1 MRELA
6 VRAIDPAPLL
16 DQVQDRLL
24 LPDQQA
30 MDRGAD
36 RRAVL
41 QRAGLAQAGAP
52 AVRAHVGE
60 LEHRARAHLRP
71 AGRGRG
77 VDQAQQLELGLR
89 AHTSPDRAEKP
100 ERCLPRCSESSTA
113 SSLIASESRAFS
125 ARSSSSSTCS
135 TDAGR
140 PGREAANAA
149 SAPSLASRRSLITV
163 ETSTPHLRA
172 ASACESCC
180 DVTSTNTCH
189 FSSGDS
195 CRPLRR
201 GPLDIDQTSWNW
213 ARTASQA
220 WVERGSD
227 LYRRLRRKPPAPP
240 SARPTTT
247 SATGPPAST
256 PRWISRPAR

>member
-41 QRAGLAQAGAP
+41 ERAGLAQPGTP

-60 LEHRARAHLRP
+60 LQHAAGTQVRPARA
-71 AGRGRG
+71 GRRL
-77 VDQAQQLELGLR
+77 DQAQQLELGLG
-89 AHTSPDRAEKP
+89 AHAAGDRAEKP
-100 ERCLPRCSESSTA
+100 ERCLPRSSA
-113 SSLIASESRAFS
+113 SSIANSFKASDRRAFS
-125 ARSSSSSTCS
+125 ARSSSISSCS
-135 TDAGR
+135 ADTGR
-140 PGREAANAA
+140 PGLEAANAA

-172 ASACESCC
+172 ASAWKSSCEQPPETPA
-180 DVTSTNTCH
+180 TS
-189 FSSGDS
+189 
-195 CRPLRR
+195 
-201 GPLDIDQTSWNW
+201 
-213 ARTASQA
+213 
-220 WVERGSD
+220 
-227 LYRRLRRKPPAPP
+227 PPAR
-240 SARPTTT
+240 A
-247 SATGPPAST
+247 AS
-256 PRWISRPAR
+256 P